1 MPVKNIIIG
10 ILLVVTI
17 VLSIG
22 SAQATKSDDVIRTG
36 NDERSESF
44 FDRWFGRAEKT
55 KVGDQRKT
63 EDYDGE
69 IKDRHTSAKKYKNKG
84 KNHKDKSD
92 FSHSERASI
101 QNYYRHENKERR
113 HEKSHKGHKGKK
125 GKNLPYG
132 LQKKIDRGGQLP
144 PSWED
149 KVARG
154 QVLDGET
161 LRYSEHLPEE
171 LVRRLPSARDGEVIR
186 RVGDK
191 IVRVAQ
197 GNGTI
202 LDVIDLADVLLR

>member
-1 MPVKNIIIG
+1 MPVKNIVVG
-10 ILLVVTI
+10 ILLAVTI
-17 VLSIG
+17 FLSFG
-22 SAQATKSDDVIRTG
+22 AAQAAKSDDVIRAG
-36 NDERSESF
+36 SDEHSESF

-55 KVGDQRKT
+55 KVRDHRKID
-63 EDYDGE
+63 DYDGE
-69 IKDRHTSAKKYKNKG
+69 IKDKHNSAKKYKNKG
-84 KNHKDKSD
+84 KKHKDKSD

-101 QNYYRHENKERR
+101 QDYYRHENKERR
-113 HEKSHKGHKGKK
+113 HEKSHKGNKGKK
-125 GKNLPYG
+125 GKHLPYG

-144 PSWED
+144 PGWED

-154 QVLDGET
+154 EVLDGEI
-161 LRYSEHLPEE
+161 LRYSERLPEE